1 MFVEDTKLRGVVDT
15 SDGFVAIQR
24 DLVSLEKW
32 SNRNPKRNDHMH
44 KQTQEANW
52 LERSFT
58 EQGFGVLT
66 DNK

>member
-1 MFVEDTKLRGVVDT
+1 MFVQDTKLTGVVDI

-32 SNRNPKRNDHMH
+32 SNRNPKRNDYVH

-52 LERSFT
+52 LERSRALGSWWT
-58 EQGFGVLT
+58 I
-66 DNK
+66 NRP